1 MMDHT
6 KNKIN
11 IYTDGGARGNPG
23 PAALGAVFCDAEGRL
38 IKEYGEYLGIKTNNE
53 AEYEAIIFALKKA
66 KQLLGKKSAKAA
78 EIILHTDSELVER
91 QLSGRYKIE
100 DEKLQPLF
108 IKVWNLKI
116 ELGGVVVRHI
126 TRDKNK
132 DADRMVNE
140 TLDREAGGGGM
151 FG

>member
-1 MMDHT
+1 MEHT

-38 IKEYGEYLGIKTNNE
+38 LKEYGEYLGVKTNNE

-66 KQLLGKKSAKAA
+66 KQLLGKKNAKDT

-91 QLSGRYKIE
+91 QLNGKYKIE

-108 IKVWNLKI
+108 MKIWNLRV
-116 ELGGVVVRHI
+116 ELGAVSFRHVA
-126 TRDKNK
+126 RDKNK

-140 TLDREAGGGGM
+140 ALDRESGGGGM
-151 FG
+151 FE

>member
-1 MMDHT
+1 MSMDHA

-23 PAALGAVFCDAEGRL
+23 PAALGAVLRDAEGRL

-66 KQLLGKKSAKAA
+66 KQLLGKKNAKAA

-91 QLSGRYKIE
+91 QLGGKYKIE

-108 IKVWNLKI
+108 IKVWNLRV
-116 ELGGVVVRHI
+116 ELGNVSFRHI

-140 TLDREAGGGGM
+140 ALDREAGGGI